1 MAPAYWWAAI
11 HASSW
16 RRSKATLGWMMHTYL
31 PSKVGAFIFF
41 SWVAALA
48 TSSLVMRQSLSS
60 VMRLVTSVLVPS
72 LPILGA

>member
-1 MAPAYWWAAI
+1 MAAAYWCAAI
-11 HASSW
+11 HASSC

-48 TSSLVMRQSLSS
+48 TSSLVILHPLSS
-60 VMRLVTSVLVPS
+60 
-72 LPILGA
+72 

>member
-1 MAPAYWWAAI
+1 
-11 HASSW
+11 
-16 RRSKATLGWMMHTYL
+16 MMHTYL

-48 TSSLVMRQSLSS
+48 TSSLVMRQF
-60 VMRLVTSVLVPS
+60 TSVLVPS